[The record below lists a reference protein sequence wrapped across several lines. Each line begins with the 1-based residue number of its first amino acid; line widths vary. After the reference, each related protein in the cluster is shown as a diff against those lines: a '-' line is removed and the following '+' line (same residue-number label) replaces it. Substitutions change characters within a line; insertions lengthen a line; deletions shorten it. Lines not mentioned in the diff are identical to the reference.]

1 MAYQQ
6 QDKRERVEGRE
17 RKERSGS
24 GTRQQ
29 PNLESQH
36 LIIYILQWKL
46 QHMLPQNGFHS
57 IQCTV
62 SILTLQKLI
71 QFLTEF

>member
-29 PNLESQH
+29 PNLELQLQLTTTPNYLPMESTTHKSYSQS
-36 LIIYILQWKL
+36 
-46 QHMLPQNGFHS
+46 QNIFF
-57 IQCTV
+57 IQYNV
-62 SILTLQKLI
+62 
-71 QFLTEF
+71 QFLSSPYKN